1 MKSFILL
8 LVCLLSIACDDVGSD
23 VGSQW
28 IGPADFSQATAEELK
43 NRAYVLNYIDY
54 DAKNL
59 SYVSDEFKN
68 DKEIVSKAVAAH
80 GSSLQYASDELKDD
94 KEIVSIAVE
103 DFGIALKYASERL
116 RDDKDVVLIAVKAKE
131 LVLVYASERL
141 KGDQEVGLA
150 AVNKF
155 GGSLAIV
162 STALRKD
169 ASVIKSALENANY
182 SKYKLNEDQTD
193 LVALEKDA
201 FNDGSLIELLDEE
214 TKKKEEH
221 ILSAISNFYPTAYT
235 YAENADSFDFAKKAV
250 ATGFYQ
256 ELYDFIPSELLAD
269 KEKMIDLIDAHHEG
283 LIKKIK
289 DDVYSGRSCA
299 YYLNLRGDEDCSI
312 IVDVYLYSSVS
323 PLVKANE
330 MLKNDPELIDLALD
344 GNGLYLSQLPTFSRE
359 QALKSVAKN
368 SIAYLYLSN
377 LPLFSDMPPVTD
389 IDYQYDEEIILTA
402 ISSGNLWYD
411 AKDCK
416 ADLETCTNAYS
427 IIQFLA
433 PDLPN
438 LDQMILK
445 AMDFSPF
452 EACFA
457 PEILKNNQTFRRQVL
472 EKTPEAQQEKIATC
486 LMPIASMN

>member
-1 MKSFILL
+1 MKSVLLL
-8 LVCLLSIACDDVGSD
+8 LVCLLSIACDDSESQLVGPS
-23 VGSQW
+23 
-28 IGPADFSQATAEELK
+28 DFSQATAKQLK

-54 DAKNL
+54 NAKNL
-59 SYVSDEFKN
+59 SYVPDEFKN
-68 DKEIVSKAVAAH
+68 DKEIVSKAVSAH

-94 KEIVSIAVE
+94 KDVVSIAVE
-103 DFGIALKYASERL
+103 DFGISLKYASERL

-131 LVLVYASERL
+131 LVLVYASDRL

-162 STALRKD
+162 STELRKD
-169 ASVIKSALENANY
+169 ASVIKSALENAND

-221 ILSAISNFYPTAYT
+221 ILSAILNFYPTAYT
-235 YAENADSFDFAKKAV
+235 YADNADSFDFAKKAV

-269 KEKMIDLIDAHHEG
+269 KEKMIGLIDAHHEG

-299 YYLNLRGDEDCSI
+299 YYLNLRGDENCSI
-312 IVDVYLYSSVS
+312 LMVDTYLYSSVS

-330 MLKNDPELIDLALD
+330 TLKNDPELIDLALD
-344 GNGLYLSQLPTFSRE
+344 RNGLYISQLPVVSRE
-359 QALKSVAKN
+359 QALKAVAQN
-368 SIAYLYLSN
+368 SIAYLYVSN
-377 LPLFSDMPPVTD
+377 LVSDMLPMMDV
-389 IDYQYDEEIILTA
+389 DYQHDEEIILTA

-416 ADLETCTNAYS
+416 ADLETCTSVYS
-427 IIQFLA
+427 IIQFLE

-445 AMDFSPF
+445 GMDFSPF

-457 PEILKNNQTFRRQVL
+457 PETLKTNQNFRNQVL
-472 EKTPEAQQEKIATC
+472 EKTPEAQQEKIVNC
-486 LMPIASMN
+486 LMPAMPMN